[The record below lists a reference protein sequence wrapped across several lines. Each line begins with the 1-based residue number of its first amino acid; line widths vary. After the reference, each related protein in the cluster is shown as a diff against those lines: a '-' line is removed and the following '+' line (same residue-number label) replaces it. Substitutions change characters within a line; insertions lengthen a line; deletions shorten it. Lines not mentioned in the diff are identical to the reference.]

1 MLVSLKGE
9 IEPLVVEENG
19 SLADGVSHYLGV
31 SLALVDCD
39 EISDGIAN
47 LLPEFSVMLVVAQV
61 YFAQHLAQTD

>member
-1 MLVSLKGE
+1 M
-9 IEPLVVEENG
+9 VVEENG
-19 SLADGVSHYLGV
+19 SLADGVSHNLVV